1 MWKLMWAAVLLMFC
15 CCAVGEAVGPSG
27 RTVIRFRRIMEP
39 RETAFTVLVPEGWK
53 FEGGVLRVNPL
64 TANGALNTVSAKFD
78 FRIARDGGAFMHF
91 LPSITYK
98 DSRRMGA
105 AAMGFPPGSSYMG
118 ARVMYLMDAQ
128 SFLAQYIF
136 PQAHPQA
143 RNLRV
148 VDRGTLP
155 ALLRAYQA
163 AAPRM
168 AGFSGFRYDSAV
180 LTVMYEEGGVTYKEK
195 LMTIIEDMGDL
206 GVGAWSNKDTMI
218 ARAPAA
224 EFDRVAPVFS
234 LIHGSLTPNP
244 VWIEG
249 ERRGSAQRA
258 QKALETQRYVSKVAA
273 EIVEN
278 RRRTNAEIAYNI
290 WLNMTNHEDYVNPHT
305 GQVELG
311 SNQWKHRW
319 QAENGDVIYTDDE
332 SYDPNHD
339 PRSNRAD
346 FKRSQIRPR

>member
-1 MWKLMWAAVLLMFC
+1 V
-15 CCAVGEAVGPSG
+15 
-27 RTVIRFRRIMEP
+27 EP

-64 TANGALNTVSAKFD
+64 TTNGALNTVGAKFD
-78 FRIARDGGAFMHF
+78 FRIYRDSDAGMHF
-91 LPSITYK
+91 LPSMTYK

-105 AAMGFPPGSSYMG
+105 AAMAFPPGSTYMG
-118 ARVMYLMDAQ
+118 ARVMYLMDAAT
-128 SFLAQYIF
+128 FLTQFLF
-136 PQAHPQA
+136 PHAHPQA
-143 RNLRV
+143 RNLRI
-148 VDRGTLP
+148 VDRATLH
-155 ALLRAYQA
+155 ALVNAYQA

-168 AGFSGFRYDSAV
+168 AGYAGFRYDSAV
-180 LTVMYEEGGVTYKEK
+180 ITVLYEEGGKAYKEK
-195 LMTIIEDMGDL
+195 LMTVIEDMGDP

-224 EFDRVAPVFS
+224 EFDRIAPLLT
-234 LIHGSLTPNP
+234 LIHGSITPNP

-258 QKALETQRYVSKVAA
+258 QKALETQRYVSQVAA

-278 RRRTNAEIAYNI
+278 RRRTNAEIAYNV
-290 WLNMTNHEDYVNPHT
+290 WLNMTNQEDYVNPYT

-332 SYDPNHD
+332 SYNPNHD
-339 PRSNRAD
+339 PRSNRSD
-346 FKRSQIRPR
+346 FKRSQIRQR